1 MISSKKEL
9 SALKEEKQGH
19 NQTYSERI
27 FSQSVP
33 KYVIPDAGMPAD
45 AAYEL
50 VHDETAMDC
59 NPQLNLSSFVTTWME
74 PEANKL
80 IAENIHKNFIDHAMY
95 PQSENIHER
104 CINMLARLF
113 NSPEGVETMG
123 SATVGS
129 SEAVMLA
136 GLAHKWNW
144 RKKREAAGLPIDKPN
159 MIFGY
164 DVQICWEKFAKFFDI
179 EMRMVPLREDSYTLD
194 PEGVRSMVDEN
205 TICVTSILGT
215 TFTGENDPIHEIT
228 KVLDEVQKEH
238 GWDIPIHVDAASGG
252 FIVPFLQPDFIWDF
266 RLERVQSIN
275 VSGHKYGL
283 VYPGIGWVMFREKSI
298 FPDDLVFYVNYLGG
312 QMPTMTLNF
321 SRGTSMV
328 LAQYYNF
335 IRLGKEGYTRIA
347 QNCMDNAVW
356 LSEELEKS
364 GKFVIMNRDKM
375 GIPVVSLRMADGVKG
390 YSVFDISSRVR
401 QRGWV
406 LSAYTLPPNA
416 QDIAMLRVVVRE
428 NLSRDMCEILAKD
441 ILEACEFFE
450 THGGGM
456 EKAPELPTGSD
467 KMHPHC

>member
-9 SALKEEKQGH
+9 ASMTDAEKGH
-19 NQTYSERI
+19 AQTYSSRL
-27 FSQSVP
+27 FTQSVP
-33 KYVIPDAGMPAD
+33 KYELPEAGMPA
-45 AAYEL
+45 ASAYEL

-74 PEANKL
+74 PEAEKL

-95 PQSENIHER
+95 PQSQNIHER

-113 NSPEGVETMG
+113 NSPEDVETLG
-123 SATVGS
+123 SATIGS

-144 RKKREAAGLPIDKPN
+144 RKKREAAGLSTDKPN
-159 MIFGY
+159 MVFGY
-164 DVQICWEKFAKFFDI
+164 DVQICWEKFARFFDV
-179 EMRMVPLREDSYTLD
+179 EMRMVPLREDDFTLD
-194 PEGVRSMVDEN
+194 PEGVRGMVDEN

-228 KVLDEVQKEH
+228 KVLDEVQVQH

-252 FIVPFLQPDFIWDF
+252 FIVPFIQPDFIWDF
-266 RLERVQSIN
+266 RLPRVQSIN

-283 VYPGIGWVMFREKSI
+283 VYPGIGWVLFREKSI
-298 FPDDLVFYVNYLGG
+298 FPEDLIFYVNYLGG
-312 QMPTMTLNF
+312 EMPTMTLNF

-347 QNCMDNAVW
+347 RNCTDNAVW
-356 LSEELEKS
+356 LAETLEKS
-364 GKFVIMNRDKM
+364 GKFTIMNRDKM
-375 GIPVVSLRMADGVKG
+375 GIPVVALQLSNDISS
-390 YSVFDISSRVR
+390 YNVFDISSRVR

-416 QDIAMLRVVVRE
+416 ENIAMLRIVVRE
-428 NLSRDMCEILAKD
+428 NLSRDMCEILVQD
-441 ILEACEFFE
+441 ILDACNFFE

-456 EKAPELPTGSD
+456 EEKPALPTGSD
-467 KMHPHC
+467 KPHPHC